1 MKYQDV
7 FMIRSRFCF
16 FVIAILNL
24 VLFLLT
30 QERVKA
36 AIYSDITDTLHVMD
50 SGQNIEI

>member
-1 MKYQDV
+1 MNYQEV
-7 FMIRSRFCF
+7 CMIRSRFCF
-16 FVIAILNL
+16 YVITIFNL

-36 AIYSDITDTLHVMD
+36 AFDSDITDTLHVMD